1 MESILAQP
9 CDLSTPTYTVDLTGA
24 PDSIWQSPVEIRDGF
39 CCSASGSDRCIEFI
53 VTLDPGALGIQFNIA
68 AGAVPP
74 GALFYEIDCTN
85 PTQVGDTLC
94 LDGAGPHRIT
104 FCKPG
109 NNSNI
114 YEIVSVEAPGVSD
127 AITVSDGCSG
137 IIYVNGYDE
146 STVNWAPVPFN
157 ADYVDYMSCTS
168 GCDTV
173 NISVTQPGYPAFI
186 DFEVSGYPP
195 ASLCDT
201 SIVRDTVRVYFV
213 SDKFVEILPEN
224 PVVCFGGSNTTITA
238 NPSGGAPPYTYLW
251 NTGETTQ
258 SISVGAGTYWV
269 EVFDTTNCPT
279 VLDTVVVTANLSPIS
294 ADAGLDAV
302 SCTNL
307 PTATIA
313 GTVNVAGGG
322 IWSGGSGS
330 YSPSDTALTTNYTP
344 TPAEINAG
352 SVTLT
357 LTTTDNDGCPPETD
371 NMTIIIEPAP
381 TIDAG
386 SNQIVCGDINSIP
399 LSGTFTNAGGVVWSS
414 SGTGTFGNLNNPIT
428 NYVPSTSD
436 TAAGTITLTLTTT
449 LTGACAPVSDIVN
462 ITFTPIP
469 VVNANLDQRVCS
481 DVASVS
487 LGGLVTV
494 ATGGTWTTNGTG
506 TFSPNANTLT
516 ANYIPSALDAISG
529 DITLTLTSTGNGN
542 CNAYSDQMIIT
553 FYNAP
558 TVNVGPDQTVCADIG
573 TVNLSPT
580 TTDAV
585 TYLWTTTGSG
595 LFTPNNTTEIA
606 DYIPSN
612 ADTANGSITLTL
624 TVLADGCSNYEDDL
638 NISITPSPTVNA
650 GNDITTC
657 KDISS
662 VSLSG
667 VVTVGTGGTWSTS
680 GTGSFSPSANS
691 LGGNYIP
698 SSADTAAGSV
708 TLTLTTT
715 GNGTCNSYT
724 DDVLITFTEIPT
736 VNAGLD
742 QSICA
747 DIGNVPLSGAITIA
761 TGGIWTTSGT
771 GTFTP
776 GNTSLGGVYHPSNA
790 DTTAGSVTLTLT
802 TNGNGLCNAYNDQ
815 MIITISPA
823 PVVLAGSD
831 QIVCGD
837 IAIVGLNG
845 SVINASGGFW
855 STSGT
860 GTFSPNNTALNA
872 NYIPSAADTLAGS
885 ITLTLTST
893 GNGTCNTYADQM
905 TISFTPAP
913 TVDAGIDITTC
924 KDIASIDLSGAIV
937 TATGGTWSTSGTGTF
952 NPNNTTLTAAYIPS
966 AADTAAGSITLT
978 LTTTGNG
985 LCNAYSDQMT
995 ITLTDIPTV
1004 DAGADQIICADAA
1017 SAFLGGSVN
1026 NATGGIWSTSG
1037 TGTFNPNNTT
1047 LTAAYIPSE
1056 ADTVAGSVT
1065 LTLTTT
1071 GNGLCNA
1078 YSDQITITITPAPI
1092 ANAGPDQT
1100 LCADITAIPLSG
1112 EITTATG
1119 GVWSTSGTGTFS
1131 PNANTLNASYIPTTA
1146 DTIAGSVILTLTTAG
1161 NGTCNTYADQVT
1173 ISFTPAPTVDA
1184 GIDITTCKDIASID
1198 LSGAI
1203 VTATGGTWSTSGTGT
1218 FNPNNTTLTAA
1229 YIPSAADT
1237 AAGSITL
1244 TLTTTGN
1251 GLCNAYSDQMTIT
1264 LTDIPVAYASSDQIV
1279 CADISGIS
1287 LNGGIAIAAGG
1298 IWTTNGTGIFS
1309 PSETALNATY
1319 IPSAGDTAIGSAT
1332 LTLTTTGNG
1341 LCQSYTDQM
1350 MITITPAPIS
1360 FAGNDT
1366 SVCSTNPVVP
1376 LIGSVVTATGGIW
1389 STNGSGTFTPNN
1401 TDLNA
1406 IYQTSLSDQTN
1417 GSVEIYLTTTGNGL
1431 CNSVTDTM
1439 LLTITPTSI
1448 TVFVGNDTLVCGDDS
1463 LILNAA
1469 IQTAAGGIWT
1479 TLGDGTFSD
1488 SSDLNASY
1496 YFGANDTIAN
1506 TVELYFTTT
1515 GNGGCLAQVDSLQVD
1530 IQNPLELSVMSNDTA
1545 CRNGGAFNIFS
1556 TTNTGQ
1562 GYWITNGDGS
1572 FSPDSNSLNPQ
1583 YLMGNTDT
1591 TSNNITLTFITEN
1604 NGVCTAISDSIIIDL
1619 IDAPAVNFGFADICL
1634 NETVFFTDSSSAI
1647 GGVTDWSWDF
1657 NDTILSSQQD
1667 TNVTFTSFGT
1677 QTATLVVTSGYGCI
1691 DSLTQNIIV
1700 SPLPTAALTS
1710 NADCYEDSVE
1720 MFDASTVATGTI
1732 VEWEWMIENGF
1743 TGNTQNV
1750 SVIFDSASVYSTT
1763 LIVTTDMGCTDTIT
1777 DSLQVQP
1784 NPIASF
1790 ISDSVCLNELSNM
1803 VDASTVEFGT
1813 IVTWEWIID
1822 GLSTDTLSA
1831 TTYTFDSD
1839 SLQPVTLIVTSSF
1852 GCIDTVTQDIM
1863 VHPLPNSAFS
1873 YEGFCEE
1880 DNVLFT
1886 DESTINTGQV
1896 IAWNWDFGNTESS
1909 VEQNPSNGFGVAGT
1923 FDVTLITTSNYGCA
1937 DTTAQNI
1944 SISPNPTAEF
1954 SMSSNIA
1961 QVLDPIYFTDESIDA
1976 SQWEW
1981 DFGDTIGTSTD
1992 QNPDYAWNTYNQ
2004 YTVSLI
2010 ITNDFGCTDTVTHIV
2025 TVKQPPKLP
2034 LAFSPNGDGLND
2046 IFYVIGGTF
2055 VEFRFEIYNNWGKMI
2070 FESNDPLIGWDGT
2083 HQDIEQPLG
2092 VYVWIYHV
2100 VTEDGEEYSE
2110 HGDVTIIR

>member
-1 MESILAQP
+1 
-9 CDLSTPTYTVDLTGA
+9 
-24 PDSIWQSPVEIRDGF
+24 
-39 CCSASGSDRCIEFI
+39 
-53 VTLDPGALGIQFNIA
+53 
-68 AGAVPP
+68 
-74 GALFYEIDCTN
+74 
-85 PTQVGDTLC
+85 
-94 LDGAGPHRIT
+94 
-104 FCKPG
+104 
-109 NNSNI
+109 
-114 YEIVSVEAPGVSD
+114 
-127 AITVSDGCSG
+127 
-137 IIYVNGYDE
+137 
-146 STVNWAPVPFN
+146 
-157 ADYVDYMSCTS
+157 
-168 GCDTV
+168 
-173 NISVTQPGYPAFI
+173 
-186 DFEVSGYPP
+186 
-195 ASLCDT
+195 
-201 SIVRDTVRVYFV
+201 
-213 SDKFVEILPEN
+213 
-224 PVVCFGGSNTTITA
+224 
-238 NPSGGAPPYTYLW
+238 
-251 NTGETTQ
+251 
-258 SISVGAGTYWV
+258 
-269 EVFDTTNCPT
+269 
-279 VLDTVVVTANLSPIS
+279 
-294 ADAGLDAV
+294 
-302 SCTNL
+302 
-307 PTATIA
+307 
-313 GTVNVAGGG
+313 
-322 IWSGGSGS
+322 
-330 YSPSDTALTTNYTP
+330 
-344 TPAEINAG
+344 
-352 SVTLT
+352 
-357 LTTTDNDGCPPETD
+357 
-371 NMTIIIEPAP
+371 
-381 TIDAG
+381 
-386 SNQIVCGDINSIP
+386 
-399 LSGTFTNAGGVVWSS
+399 
-414 SGTGTFGNLNNPIT
+414 
-428 NYVPSTSD
+428 
-436 TAAGTITLTLTTT
+436 
-449 LTGACAPVSDIVN
+449 
-462 ITFTPIP
+462 
-469 VVNANLDQRVCS
+469 
-481 DVASVS
+481 
-487 LGGLVTV
+487 
-494 ATGGTWTTNGTG
+494 
-506 TFSPNANTLT
+506 
-516 ANYIPSALDAISG
+516 
-529 DITLTLTSTGNGN
+529 
-542 CNAYSDQMIIT
+542 
-553 FYNAP
+553 
-558 TVNVGPDQTVCADIG
+558 
-573 TVNLSPT
+573 
-580 TTDAV
+580 
-585 TYLWTTTGSG
+585 
-595 LFTPNNTTEIA
+595 
-606 DYIPSN
+606 
-612 ADTANGSITLTL
+612 
-624 TVLADGCSNYEDDL
+624 
-638 NISITPSPTVNA
+638 
-650 GNDITTC
+650 
-657 KDISS
+657 
-662 VSLSG
+662 
-667 VVTVGTGGTWSTS
+667 
-680 GTGSFSPSANS
+680 
-691 LGGNYIP
+691 
-698 SSADTAAGSV
+698 
-708 TLTLTTT
+708 
-715 GNGTCNSYT
+715 
-724 DDVLITFTEIPT
+724 
-736 VNAGLD
+736 
-742 QSICA
+742 
-747 DIGNVPLSGAITIA
+747 
-761 TGGIWTTSGT
+761 
-771 GTFTP
+771 
-776 GNTSLGGVYHPSNA
+776 
-790 DTTAGSVTLTLT
+790 
-802 TNGNGLCNAYNDQ
+802 
-815 MIITISPA
+815 
-823 PVVLAGSD
+823 
-831 QIVCGD
+831 
-837 IAIVGLNG
+837 
-845 SVINASGGFW
+845 
-855 STSGT
+855 
-860 GTFSPNNTALNA
+860 
-872 NYIPSAADTLAGS
+872 
-885 ITLTLTST
+885 
-893 GNGTCNTYADQM
+893 
-905 TISFTPAP
+905 
-913 TVDAGIDITTC
+913 
-924 KDIASIDLSGAIV
+924 
-937 TATGGTWSTSGTGTF
+937 
-952 NPNNTTLTAAYIPS
+952 
-966 AADTAAGSITLT
+966 
-978 LTTTGNG
+978 
-985 LCNAYSDQMT
+985 MT

-1078 YSDQITITITPAPI
+1078 YSDQMTITITPAPI

-1100 LCADITAIPLSG
+1100 LCADITSIPLSG

-1119 GVWSTSGTGTFS
+1119 GVWSTSGTGTFA

-1161 NGTCNTYADQVT
+1161 NGTCNTYTDQMT

-1298 IWTTNGTGIFS
+1298 IWTSNGTGIFS

-1350 MITITPAPIS
+1350 TITITPAPIA

-1417 GSVEIYLTTTGNGL
+1417 GLVEIYLTTTGNGL

-1463 LILNAA
+1463 LILNAT
-1469 IQTAAGGIWT
+1469 IQTATGGIWT
-1479 TLGDGTFSD
+1479 TLGDGIFSD

-1572 FSPDSNSLNPQ
+1572 FLPDSNSLNPQ
-1583 YLMGNTDT
+1583 YVLGNTDT
-1591 TSNNITLTFITEN
+1591 ASNNITLTFITEN
-1604 NGVCTAISDSIIIDL
+1604 NGVCAAISDSIVIDL

-1720 MFDASTVATGTI
+1720 MFDASTVATGAI
-1732 VEWEWMIENGF
+1732 VGWEWMVENGF

-1822 GLSTDTLSA
+1822 GLSADTLSA
-1831 TTYTFDSD
+1831 TTYTFESD
-1839 SLQPVTLIVTSSF
+1839 SLQPVTLVVTSSF
-1852 GCIDTVTQDIM
+1852 GCIDTVTQDILI
-1863 VHPLPNSAFS
+1863 HPLPNSAFS

-1923 FDVTLITTSNYGCA
+1923 FGVTLITTSDYGCV

-1954 SMSSNIA
+1954 SMSSNIT

-1992 QNPDYAWNTYNQ
+1992 QNPDYSWNNYNQ

-2010 ITNDFGCTDTVTHIV
+2010 ITNDFGCTDTVTHSV

-2083 HQDIEQPLG
+2083 HLDIEQPLG

-2100 VTEDGEEYSE
+2100 ITEDGEEYSE

>member
-157 ADYVDYMSCTS
+157 ANYVDYMSCTS

-294 ADAGLDAV
+294 ADAGLDAA

-428 NYVPSTSD
+428 NYVPSTAD

-487 LGGLVTV
+487 LGGSVTV

-638 NISITPSPTVNA
+638 NITITPSPTVNA

-662 VSLSG
+662 VSLFG

-815 MIITISPA
+815 MMITITPA

-893 GNGTCNTYADQM
+893 GNGTCNTYTDQM

-1161 NGTCNTYADQVT
+1161 NGTCNTYTDQMT

-1469 IQTAAGGIWT
+1469 IQTATGGIWT

-1572 FSPDSNSLNPQ
+1572 FLPDSNSLNPQ

-1591 TSNNITLTFITEN
+1591 ASNNITLTFITEN
-1604 NGVCTAISDSIIIDL
+1604 NGVCTAISDSIIIGL

-1732 VEWEWMIENGF
+1732 VEWEWMVENGF

-1839 SLQPVTLIVTSSF
+1839 SLQPVTLVVTSSF

-1954 SMSSNIA
+1954 SMSSNIT

-2010 ITNDFGCTDTVTHIV
+2010 ITNDFGCTDTVTHLV